1 MLATLAGEVP
11 KGPGWLY
18 EVKWDGYR
26 TIARLR
32 GGEASLT
39 SRTGKDQTARFAS
52 IARALPGALRSPD
65 CVVDGEI
72 CALDSHG
79 RPSFA
84 EMQQGS
90 GKTVVYLFDLLE
102 LDARPLLDLPLVE
115 RHEMLLALVDRDGG
129 TVRVSDTFDDGE
141 ALYRAARDQGLEGIV
156 AKRGQSRY
164 QPGKRTGDWI
174 KVKVHERQE
183 FVIAGYTRGTG
194 RRAVSLGALVL
205 GVFEGDDLVWVGNCG
220 TGFTDAE
227 IDRLLGKLR
236 PLERATSPFKVVP
249 KMPRV
254 RKDDVVW
261 VTPKLVC
268 EVEFVEWTAERRLR
282 APSYQG
288 LREDKP
294 SVSVTHER
302 PVRAGGRKRLED
314 ATASKSRQ
322 GVLARRGHHK
332 G

>member
-1 MLATLAGEVP
+1 M
-11 KGPGWLY
+11 
-18 EVKWDGYR
+18 
-26 TIARLR
+26 
-32 GGEASLT
+32 
-39 SRTGKDQTARFAS
+39 
-52 IARALPGALRSPD
+52 
-65 CVVDGEI
+65 
-72 CALDSHG
+72 
-79 RPSFA
+79 
-84 EMQQGS
+84 
-90 GKTVVYLFDLLE
+90 
-102 LDARPLLDLPLVE
+102 
-115 RHEMLLALVDRDGG
+115 ALVDRDGG

-141 ALYRAARDQGLEGIV
+141 ALYRAAREQGLEGIV

-194 RRAVSLGALVL
+194 RRAASLGALVL

-294 SVSVTHER
+294 SESVTHER
-302 PVRAGGRKRLED
+302 PVELEVGSGSRTLRLRNLDKVFWPGEGITKGDLLDYYRGIAPVLVPHLRNRPFTMKRYPDGIEGGHFFQKDAPSHMPDWIPTALVSGQLERRKAARERSGIRWS
-314 ATASKSRQ
+314 TTSSR
-322 GVLARRGHHK
+322 
-332 G
+332 